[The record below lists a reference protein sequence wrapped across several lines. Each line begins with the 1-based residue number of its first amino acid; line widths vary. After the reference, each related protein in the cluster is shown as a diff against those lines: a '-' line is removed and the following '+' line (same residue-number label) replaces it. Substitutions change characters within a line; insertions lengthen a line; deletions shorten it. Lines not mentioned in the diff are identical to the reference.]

1 MSSQCRLAVKHP
13 QALLTL
19 DGTLF
24 FVDFDVSLHVPVVL
38 EGPSAQRTAEAVH
51 FVVADLQVAFQGG
64 FAFIGHGTVLAD
76 ERFFL

>member
-1 MSSQCRLAVKHP
+1 M
-13 QALLTL
+13 
-19 DGTLF
+19 
-24 FVDFDVSLHVPVVL
+24 SLHVPVVL

-76 ERFFL
+76 E